1 MFRHYALLSMLG
13 VFACTGADTDTDTDS
28 DTETD
33 TDTDTDVEID
43 PAEFCNNLGLTYRE
57 FDTGEAGR
65 LRHELAGDFSLP
77 LEDGSTWTYSDHWT
91 GCDSV
96 ILLPHAIETAW
107 NDESSV
113 WFTGI
118 DALIDASPPNAI
130 YIFIPYTGLKGLH
143 DEVGIPMRESIDMAL
158 ASRSDEEAAWWRNRL
173 IVPDKVFTDFD
184 HWVADSFLTFGSAYG
199 IGVDTTQHIR
209 TLGGLA
215 DVNQYDSS
223 TPDGRWPWASQ
234 LYMAAHETTYWN
246 FENIRQQ
253 RLDAVETDEVV
264 LFDRFLGAQYEDIE
278 VTLPDVATL
287 QTYDTLEIDVV
298 MECPDEE
305 AREQG
310 NCGAWDYLAHMYLLP
325 EGEEGSS
332 QEMARFITTYH
343 RESRW
348 VVDATQ
354 ALPWLIEGARNRTF
368 RYSWAPSWNTQ
379 PTIISVRLRLSNQGK
394 GYRPLQTVPL
404 FTGGS
409 FNSGYN
415 EGREEPLDVDIP
427 ASATRVELRSII
439 TGHGGDGSNNCAE
452 FCNHQHEFTVGSSTY
467 FKEHTIAGSGQ
478 GCEEAIADGVVPNQ
492 SGTWWFGRG
501 GWCPGQR
508 VDPNIDDVTG
518 DITAG
523 STVQTSYKGKWR
535 GGEVTDSAGGNIKLS
550 SWLVIYE

>member
-1 MFRHYALLSMLG
+1 
-13 VFACTGADTDTDTDS
+13 
-28 DTETD
+28 
-33 TDTDTDVEID
+33 
-43 PAEFCNNLGLTYRE
+43 
-57 FDTGEAGR
+57 
-65 LRHELAGDFSLP
+65 
-77 LEDGSTWTYSDHWT
+77 
-91 GCDSV
+91 
-96 ILLPHAIETAW
+96 
-107 NDESSV
+107 
-113 WFTGI
+113 
-118 DALIDASPPNAI
+118 
-130 YIFIPYTGLKGLH
+130 
-143 DEVGIPMRESIDMAL
+143 
-158 ASRSDEEAAWWRNRL
+158 
-173 IVPDKVFTDFD
+173 
-184 HWVADSFLTFGSAYG
+184 
-199 IGVDTTQHIR
+199 
-209 TLGGLA
+209 
-215 DVNQYDSS
+215 
-223 TPDGRWPWASQ
+223 
-234 LYMAAHETTYWN
+234 
-246 FENIRQQ
+246 
-253 RLDAVETDEVV
+253 
-264 LFDRFLGAQYEDIE
+264 
-278 VTLPDVATL
+278 
-287 QTYDTLEIDVV
+287 
-298 MECPDEE
+298 
-305 AREQG
+305 
-310 NCGAWDYLAHMYLLP
+310 
-325 EGEEGSS
+325 
-332 QEMARFITTYH
+332 MARYITTYH